1 MGFDVA
7 SRKSETRLVKSHC
20 LEPPD
25 SRGSTLSISL
35 PDSARLASALE
46 AFRHNPADGSFAPPA
61 ARPSA

>member
-7 SRKSETRLVKSHC
+7 PYDKARLVKSHC

-25 SRGSTLSISL
+25 SRSSTVSISL
-35 PDSARLASALE
+35 PDSARLATALE